1 MSQVYFDM
9 LTAQD
14 NVDLFRNK
22 KALIK
27 QQLQAAQ
34 SKFEVGSAT
43 IVDTND
49 AQARFDLANAQ
60 KTAA

>member
-1 MSQVYFDM
+1 M